1 MGPLSGFFSRNWTL
15 KLSAL
20 GLAIL
25 IWISVR
31 VEAPNRQELSGV
43 PVRVDLADPGWAL
56 TDPPSPATVQVR
68 FGGPARELF
77 RMAMDRPSL
86 VIPVDQVASGDTTVV
101 LRNQW
106 VRVQDRAGVVVES
119 IQPSTVRL
127 VLEPIE
133 RVALPP
139 ALRFRGELP
148 SGLALSAPPLAAPVD
163 IRVSGPRSRIASLD
177 SVPLVSVDLSAI
189 RTSGVVSAG
198 VATDELEGL
207 QFQPLSVELEFQVED
222 RVERTVSGVP
232 ISLPGDSVV
241 DGMEVLPATAAIR
254 LSGARSFLERLDPT
268 GLRLVVNPDGWEWPE
283 PGEEADF
290 PLRAEGIPDLIQGIP
305 EPAEA
310 TVRRSETDPELGGGV
325 EGGSDGEDGGER
337 GSR

>member
-20 GLAIL
+20 GLALL

-43 PVRVDLADPGWAL
+43 PVRVDLSDPGWAL
-56 TDPPSPATVQVR
+56 TDPPMPATVQVR
-68 FGGPARELF
+68 FSGPSRELF

-86 VIPVDQVASGDTTVV
+86 VIPIDQVVNGDTTVV
-101 LRNQW
+101 IRNQW

-119 IQPSTVRL
+119 IQPSTIRL

-148 SGLALSAPPLAAPVD
+148 QGLALSAPPLAAPMD

-177 SVPLVSVDLSAI
+177 SVPLVPVDLSTI
-189 RTSGVVSAG
+189 RSSGLVSTG
-198 VATDELEGL
+198 VAMDEFEGL
-207 QFQPLSVELEFQVED
+207 QFQPLTVELEFRVED
-222 RVERTVSGVP
+222 RVERIVSGVP
-232 ISLPGDSVV
+232 ITLPGNAATE
-241 DGMEVLPATAAIR
+241 GMEVLSATAAIR
-254 LSGARSFLERLDPT
+254 LSGARSFLERMDPT
-268 GLRLVVNPDGWEWPE
+268 GLRLVVNPDGLEWPE

-290 PLRAEGIPDLIQGIP
+290 PLRAEGIPDLIVGIP
-305 EPAEA
+305 EPGEA
-310 TVRRSETDPELGGGV
+310 TVRRLNIDREPGGG
-325 EGGSDGEDGGER
+325 D
-337 GSR
+337 